1 VARRARETASAVGSP
16 SAGRR
21 REAAATR
28 QDDLNRVPLAPPAGM
43 VDLLLPESAA
53 RRALAATLLRTF
65 GSWGYDLVTTPPFE
79 HAEVI
84 ERGLPGA
91 VRRDVLRF
99 VEPTT
104 GEVALLRPDITVQI
118 ARVIATRL
126 RERPPPWRLCYEGT
140 VVRQP
145 RGRSGRRRQIAQA
158 GVELVGA
165 EGVPA
170 DAEVVQLAAKACAAV
185 GLDGVTI
192 ELRQVRI
199 GRAKLDALPA
209 ELRGLAEE
217 ALAAKD
223 RARLETVLVRAGLRA
238 GERRRVLAL
247 TELYGGLDVIGR
259 ARRVLSAPG
268 ARRALAPL
276 EALVERLVAAEPAL
290 ERRLA
295 VDLGEVR
302 GQAYYT
308 GVSFALLASGPGEPV
323 GTGGR
328 YDEVL
333 GRFGFPQP
341 ATGFALDLPNLEWAL
356 ARQGRPFAAEPRLR
370 VLLVAADGRRGRG
383 RGPGSGRAAELA
395 DALRAAGV
403 VVAPFDGAAGAAGG
417 FAAAWGY
424 DAVLV
429 VEARGVRGVR
439 VSDGA
444 TRAFAA
450 RDALAGDALAGFV
463 RG

>member
-1 VARRARETASAVGSP
+1 VDRR
-16 SAGRR
+16 
-21 REAAATR
+21 
-28 QDDLNRVPLAPPAGM
+28 DDGLLRVPLAPPAGM
-43 VDLLLPESAA
+43 VDLLLPESAS
-53 RRALAATLLRTF
+53 RRALGATLLRTF

-165 EGVPA
+165 EGVA
-170 DAEVVQLAAKACAAV
+170 TDAEVVRLAARACAAV
-185 GLDGVTI
+185 GLDGVTV

-209 ELRGLAEE
+209 ELRGAAEE
-217 ALAAKD
+217 ALAGKD
-223 RARLETVLVRAGLRA
+223 RARLETVLGRAGLRA
-238 GERRRVLAL
+238 SERRRIAAL

-259 ARRVLSAPG
+259 ARRVLSEQG
-268 ARRALAPL
+268 ARRALAAL
-276 EALVERLVAAEPAL
+276 EALVEGLVAAEPGL

-308 GVSFALLASGPGEPV
+308 GVSFALLAEGPGEPV
-323 GTGGR
+323 GAGGR

-333 GRFGFPQP
+333 SRFGFPQP

-370 VLLVAADGRRGRG
+370 LLLVAGGRDR
-383 RGPGSGRAAELA
+383 RAAALA
-395 DALRAAGV
+395 ESLRASGA
-403 VVAPFDGAAGAAGG
+403 VVAPFEGKANAAGARSALE
-417 FAAAWGY
+417 FARAWGY
-424 DAVLV
+424 DAVLAV
-429 VEARGVRGVR
+429 AARGVRAVR
-439 VSDGA
+439 VRDGG
-444 TRAFAA
+444 TREFAD
-450 RDALAGDALAGFV
+450 RDALAGDALPRFF
-463 RG
+463 RS